1 MYDFPVHAAKLRK
14 NERNTKGKLSFLFIS
29 ECQVSSAKPKL
40 RKVESKTKEFF
51 LFFCRDGV
59 SSPSLMA
66 ELRKNLLKRSDFG
79 RLTLIVCMKL
89 MVSVIN
95 YVKANVRIVI
105 REFPP
110 YFTQKLL
117 KDEDF

>member
-1 MYDFPVHAAKLRK
+1 
-14 NERNTKGKLSFLFIS
+14 
-29 ECQVSSAKPKL
+29 
-40 RKVESKTKEFF
+40 
-51 LFFCRDGV
+51 
-59 SSPSLMA
+59 
-66 ELRKNLLKRSDFG
+66 
-79 RLTLIVCMKL
+79 MKL

-95 YVKANVRIVI
+95 YVKGNVRIVI